1 MAAPRKLSALIKSYP
16 DKARSTYSSSRV
28 FCFVVWPTTHN
39 SAIINHVN
47 LRKENFNVKKF
58 YLCATIL
65 ISIIIILAGLF
76 WSSGTAKAT
85 NVPVLYGYGL
95 SQPQAVDYPSRPG
108 HVYLITVD
116 CLALQDLTDHPELF
130 NEITGQAALGL
141 MSVGVEGGLIA
152 DNTYASIGAGT
163 PINATNTGA
172 HGLNSRELLQ
182 DIPASEI
189 FRQRTGLET
198 PAGAVLQLD
207 IARIK
212 KINETNRYSGVPGL
226 LGTVLQEHQVDV
238 SVLGSADSNGK
249 TARPVVA
256 LAMNKDGVVNS
267 GDVSD
272 NLLKYDPS
280 FPGGVRTDYDKL
292 LPLLLERHQHHGLT
306 VVELGDLERLEVQG
320 KYLEESILQAKRRE
334 ALAGVTN
341 LLTQLLGQMEREKD
355 LLLLVSP
362 TPRGEHVPGTN
373 YVTPVLAAGCSI
385 KPGLLTSPT
394 TKRPGVVRNTDL
406 APTVLAYYQLNTPAQ
421 MYGRPL
427 QAISIDQNLA
437 RLTSLYG
444 QLELIYQS
452 RSPVLHNY
460 VLILL
465 ILVLLSLAAIFL
477 PHNKVLVQSL
487 KLMLLAIMT
496 VPVSLLLVTLLP
508 HDSFVILVLEIIAL
522 TLGITAAISLWMI
535 RHDNVLEPFI
545 IISLFTSLWILI
557 DLFCGAPL
565 QKQSLLGYDPIAGA
579 RFYGLGNEYMGVLLG
594 STIIGITA
602 LITRLTYYR
611 RQAILAGTGLYF
623 LITIYAIAAPEYG
636 TNVGGA
642 IAGAFAFLVTFLL
655 LARVKFNYQTLLK
668 TVGTVSILLLLL
680 IIYDL
685 QRPLESQSHIGRT
698 AHLILQNGPGEMLN
712 IIHRKLSMNIKLIK
726 YTIWSRVFLASL
738 ASLVILFYRPI
749 GVMQRIFSRYTDMYI
764 GFIGVITA
772 SIVALIFN
780 DSGVVAAAT
789 AMIFGAPPLLYLV
802 ICSQHSEMP
811 KLK

>member
-1 MAAPRKLSALIKSYP
+1 MKKSYL
-16 DKARSTYSSSRV
+16 
-28 FCFVVWPTTHN
+28 W
-39 SAIINHVN
+39 AIMI
-47 LRKENFNVKKF
+47 
-58 YLCATIL
+58 
-65 ISIIIILAGLF
+65 ISITIILTVF
-76 WSSGTAKAT
+76 VWSSGTDKAAK
-85 NVPVLYGYGL
+85 VPAVYGYGL
-95 SQPQAVDYPSRPG
+95 FQPEAVDYPSRPG

-116 CLALQDLTDHPELF
+116 RLALQDLAGHPDLF

-141 MSVGVEGGLIA
+141 MSVGVEGGLTA
-152 DNTYASIGAGT
+152 DNTYTSIGAGA
-163 PINATNTGA
+163 PVNASDTGA
-172 HGLNSRELLQ
+172 HGLNNHELLQ
-182 DIPASEI
+182 GIPAGEI
-189 FRQRTGLET
+189 FRQRTGLI
-198 PAGAVLQLD
+198 AQADAVLQLD

-212 KINETNRYSGVPGL
+212 KINEANRYSAVPGL
-226 LGTVLQEHQVDV
+226 LGTLLQEQRVAV

-256 LAMNKDGVVNS
+256 LAMNKDGIVNS

-272 NLLKYDPS
+272 NLLVYDPS
-280 FPGGVRTDYDKL
+280 FPGGMRTDYDKL
-292 LPLLLERHQHHGLT
+292 LPLLLERHRHPGLT

-320 KYLEESILQAKRRE
+320 KFLEESVLQIKRRE
-334 ALAGVTN
+334 ALAGVAN

-362 TPRGEHVPGTN
+362 TPRGEYLPDTN

-385 KPGLLTSPT
+385 TPGLLTSPT
-394 TKRPGVVRNTDL
+394 TKRPGIVRNTDL
-406 APTVLAYYQLNTPAQ
+406 APTILAYYQLNAPAQ

-427 QAISIDQNLA
+427 QVISTDQSLA

-460 VLILL
+460 VLVLL

-477 PHNKVLVQSL
+477 PHNKVLVQLL
-487 KLMLLAIMT
+487 KPMLLAIMA
-496 VPVSLLLVTLLP
+496 VPVSLLMVTLLP
-508 HDSFVILVLEIIAL
+508 HDSLVVLVLEIVTL
-522 TLGITAAISLWMI
+522 TIGITAAISLRMV
-535 RHDNVLEPFI
+535 RHTNVWEPFI
-545 IISLFTSLWILI
+545 IISLFTSLCILI

-579 RFYGLGNEYMGVLLG
+579 RFYGIGNEYMGVLLG

-602 LITRLTYYR
+602 LITRFTTCSR
-611 RQAILAGTGLYF
+611 KAILAGTGLYF
-623 LITIYAIAAPEYG
+623 IITLYAIAAPEYG
-636 TNVGGA
+636 TNVGGSL
-642 IAGAFAFLVTFLL
+642 AGAFALLVTFLL
-655 LARVKFNYQTLLK
+655 LARVKFNFQTILK
-668 TVGTVSILLLLL
+668 TVGSVGILLLLL

-698 AHLILQNGPGEMLN
+698 ANLILQSGPVEMLN

-749 GVMQRIFSRYTDMYI
+749 GVIQRIFSHYTDMYI
-764 GFIGVITA
+764 GFIGVTTA
-772 SIVALIFN
+772 SIMALIFN

-802 ICSQHSEMP
+802 IRSLHSEIP
-811 KLK
+811 AQK